1 MMHMQA
7 YEQTRE
13 DKTKPYSLRDIID
26 AAQQIQDDCRDR
38 PVKPVLSSG
47 KPARPVFILSYQTYP
62 EGKARMYDRLHFR
75 LHGRARLIMSTGVK
89 RAISINWEGG

>member
-1 MMHMQA
+1 MWVQLLCTCSAENASQLYGDMMHMQA

-38 PVKPVLSSG
+38 PLKPVLSSG

-62 EGKARMYDRLHFR
+62 EGKARMYDRLH
-75 LHGRARLIMSTGVK
+75 S
-89 RAISINWEGG
+89 